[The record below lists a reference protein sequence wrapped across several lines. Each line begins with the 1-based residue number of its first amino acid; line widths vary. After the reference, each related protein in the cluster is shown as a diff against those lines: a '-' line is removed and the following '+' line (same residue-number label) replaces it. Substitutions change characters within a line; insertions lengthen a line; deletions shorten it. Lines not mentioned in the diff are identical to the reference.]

1 VLGNKKL
8 EELKKQS
15 VPMQTKVE
23 AICKGTDA
31 IQRFAEKHVIPIL
44 QGLVSRSDYEEALI
58 SVYYRMYTWV
68 LSLVKLR
75 NPIHIQAASAAARS
89 TFELFLDLKALYND
103 PKLEA
108 KYHAF
113 TFVERFHAART
124 LINYI
129 DSMSG
134 ATGSYKMER
143 DFISDA
149 SNIAKFNSLLTTHWP
164 AKPGKKQGTPSHW
177 TGKDVAGRARD
188 AGPKYEERYRKIY
201 ARLSWF
207 VHPGLAG
214 LGGLSSAGVEA
225 GFAWAHGLIQ
235 EFFYEA
241 SEIVGN
247 GLHLFD
253 SAPDLRRRLQKAR
266 SVPAEEI
273 ILALLAAEDARG
285 SGATG

>member
-1 VLGNKKL
+1 
-8 EELKKQS
+8 
-15 VPMQTKVE
+15 MQTKVE

-58 SVYYRMYTWV
+58 SVYYRMYTWL

-89 TFELFLDLKALYND
+89 TFELLLDLKALYND

-129 DSMSG
+129 DSTSG

-177 TGKDVAGRARD
+177 TGKDVAGLRTRCRSEVRRTLQENLRPPELVRASR
-188 AGPKYEERYRKIY
+188 A
-201 ARLSWF
+201 SW
-207 VHPGLAG
+207 
-214 LGGLSSAGVEA
+214 S
-225 GFAWAHGLIQ
+225 
-235 EFFYEA
+235 
-241 SEIVGN
+241 
-247 GLHLFD
+247 
-253 SAPDLRRRLQKAR
+253 RRVIIRR
-266 SVPAEEI
+266 SRGWIRMGSWTNPRV
-273 ILALLAAEDARG
+273 LL
-285 SGATG
+285 